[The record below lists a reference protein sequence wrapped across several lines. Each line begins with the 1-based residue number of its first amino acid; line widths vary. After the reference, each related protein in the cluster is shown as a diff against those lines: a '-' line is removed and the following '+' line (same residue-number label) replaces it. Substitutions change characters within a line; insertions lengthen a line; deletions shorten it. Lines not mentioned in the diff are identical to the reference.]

1 MRHYTRD
8 EKFKAVQLYIK
19 SRRCGHFLGLAEPM
33 EKTHFFIV
41 CFCMFFLT
49 FIKQLVNSV
58 IQTAF
63 TSRFRFNAV
72 ADKRHISIK

>member
-41 CFCMFFLT
+41 CFCMFF
-49 FIKQLVNSV
+49 
-58 IQTAF
+58 
-63 TSRFRFNAV
+63 
-72 ADKRHISIK
+72 